1 MKTLRF
7 NAVKLLNEQRQQK
20 IYKSMHKNAK
30 KPHES
35 VGWLS
40 EERQNLRF
48 EKLICGLD
56 LNGKKI
62 LDFGCGLGA
71 FYAFL
76 ENIGVECE
84 YVGIDIVEGFV
95 KKAKSAHPKAR
106 FIKASIMD
114 MDESFDY
121 VFSSGVYAF
130 CTKELFSEYVKKA
143 YALSG
148 SEYRFNVLLDA
159 KSGGYF
165 RILKEE
171 LDILLKDVGGQF
183 GYEFGYLDNDI
194 TVILRKL

>member
-7 NAVKLLNEQRQQK
+7 NAIKILNEQRQQK

-40 EERQNLRF
+40 EERQNIRF

-56 LNGKKI
+56 LSGKKI

-71 FYAFL
+71 FYGFL
-76 ENIGVECE
+76 QNRGIDCD
-84 YVGIDIVEGFV
+84 YIGIDIVEGFV
-95 KKAKSAHPKAR
+95 KKAKSMYPKAKFLR
-106 FIKASIMD
+106 ASIMD
-114 MDESFDY
+114 IRESFDY

-130 CTKELFSEYVKKA
+130 CTKELFLEYVKKA
-143 YALSG
+143 YALS
-148 SEYRFNVLLDA
+148 SCEYRFNVLIDA
-159 KSGGYF
+159 RSGGYF

-171 LDILLKDVGGQF
+171 LDILLKDVGGQL

-194 TVILRKL
+194 TVILQKL